1 MGNITRA
8 GVLAEWY
15 VVQGWVCSTGMAE
28 WYVIQ
33 GCIILI
39 NLLVLRVSSMFVES
53 ESAGNSG
60 HLTVSEI
67 LNVP

>member
-1 MGNITRA
+1 MGSITRA

-15 VVQGWVCSTGMAE
+15 IVQGWVGGS
-28 WYVIQ
+28 VH
-33 GCIILI
+33 ILT

-53 ESAGNSG
+53 EPAGNSD
-60 HLTVSEI
+60 HLTVPEI